1 MERVLSQC
9 GSGELV
15 TLAILVDYISAAR
28 EIEKMVIKL
37 DSIYPVQFKLRAA
50 QDIFIIMEGGIQLV
64 MSTTNPQS
72 STASWKK
79 SQSTL

>member
-15 TLAILVDYISAAR
+15 TLALVDYISAAR

-37 DSIYPVQFKLRAA
+37 DSSYPVQFKLRAA
-50 QDIFIIMEGGIQLV
+50 QD
-64 MSTTNPQS
+64 TTNPQTGVFHS
-72 STASWKK
+72 ILEKVRASHLVQSDGDH
-79 SQSTL
+79 SQT